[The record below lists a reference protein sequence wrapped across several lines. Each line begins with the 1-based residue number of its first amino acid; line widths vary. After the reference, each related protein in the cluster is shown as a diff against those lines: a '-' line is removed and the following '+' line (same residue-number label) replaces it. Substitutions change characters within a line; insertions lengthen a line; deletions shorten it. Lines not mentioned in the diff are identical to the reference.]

1 MRIAIAIA
9 SRVRVGALGEGRG
22 KSIDTLRQHI
32 SQDTKQS
39 RRERWQQ
46 QQSNN
51 NHQHQEHICFMIMIE
66 IMINERSAKI
76 QFEYTLYGPGGTRL
90 GATLKL
96 ELGLGV
102 GLRLGQALLLVL
114 VLLLL
119 LLPVLGLSWMR
130 PVWTGRRLCA
140 MREINGR
147 AKEASGERDG

>member
-22 KSIDTLRQHI
+22 KSIDTLRQHV

-66 IMINERSAKI
+66 IMINECSAKI

-102 GLRLGQALLLVL
+102 GLGLEQALLLVL
-114 VLLLL
+114 VLVLL
-119 LLPVLGLSWMR
+119 LLPALGLSWMR

-147 AKEASGERDG
+147 AKEASGEGDG

>member
-1 MRIAIAIA
+1 
-9 SRVRVGALGEGRG
+9 
-22 KSIDTLRQHI
+22 
-32 SQDTKQS
+32 
-39 RRERWQQ
+39 
-46 QQSNN
+46 
-51 NHQHQEHICFMIMIE
+51 MIMIE

-102 GLRLGQALLLVL
+102 GLGLGLLLVL
-114 VLLLL
+114 VLL

-147 AKEASGERDG
+147 AKEASGEGDG